1 MSKFSLDV
9 LQRCVYPFIKSD
21 DPDVLLG
28 GIFGDNVTL
37 TRVSEDILV
46 AVTALGTTSDR
57 KLVRNVG
64 TRVGEH
70 VLVTKSIALKGI
82 AILARCA

>member
-9 LQRCVYPFIKSD
+9 LQWCVYPFIESA

-28 GIFGDNVTL
+28 GTFGDDVAL
-37 TRVSEDILV
+37 TRVGEDILI
-46 AVTALGTTSDR
+46 AVTALGTGSGR
-57 KLVRNVG
+57 KLVRTAG

-70 VLVTKSIALKGI
+70 VLVTKGIALEGT

>member
-9 LQRCVYPFIKSD
+9 LQRCVYPFIKSA

-28 GIFGDNVTL
+28 GTFGDDVAL
-37 TRVSEDILV
+37 TRVGEDILV
-46 AVTALGTTSDR
+46 AVTALGTGSGR
-57 KLVRNVG
+57 KLVRTAG

-70 VLVTKSIALKGI
+70 VLVTKGIALEGT
-82 AILARCA
+82 AILACCA